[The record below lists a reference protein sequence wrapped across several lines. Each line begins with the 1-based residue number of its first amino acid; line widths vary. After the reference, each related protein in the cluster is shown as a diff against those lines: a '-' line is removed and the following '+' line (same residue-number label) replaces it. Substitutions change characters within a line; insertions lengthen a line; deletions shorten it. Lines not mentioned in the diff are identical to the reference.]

1 LGCGRASWVAR
12 HCSIASRK
20 VREEDSVVDSNGAK
34 DPSCIL
40 LLTEDVRVDQD
51 QDQSDTN
58 EAGDVAKHLSFALPR
73 QLQV

>member
-1 LGCGRASWVAR
+1 MLGCGRASCVAR
-12 HCSIASRK
+12 HCSVASRK

-51 QDQSDTN
+51 QNQSDTD
-58 EAGDVAKHLSFALPR
+58 EAGDIAEHLSLALPG
-73 QLQV
+73 QL